1 MQKYIFYFFLLS
13 SIFISQN
20 FSILHYYY
28 DEINQTYQ
36 KCDESCLTCNGPP
49 LEDDTNCIECNSE
62 AGYISSLNDQSNCI
76 KQCNFNES
84 YFYIKNINSIP
95 YYHCTES
102 LECPEDF
109 PLLIKSKNQC
119 VNTCEDNN
127 YYIYNNICIPEC
139 SNNMLVDKYNKKCY
153 DYPEKLNN
161 ITSDISKLILS
172 LPTNKELYFNNN
184 QLLIMVFN
192 SSDKSDN
199 LVINLE
205 ECINILN
212 SVYYQYDLNEFLLV
226 KIKVFKNSKEYK
238 IDYLLFSKFGELL
251 NLTLCNELNIKIE
264 YTISNVTEENLKL
277 AQKLKEENNIDLF
290 DKNDNF
296 FHDLCINFTSKNG
309 TDVILKDRRRD
320 YYINI
325 SLCEKNCS
333 YLMVNYNNK
342 TMVCA
347 CSIKTNIIDE
357 IEIEEEEEFDGN
369 DINDEITSSNYEVI
383 ICYNVVFTRKVFK
396 INLGNYIFIILGIIH
411 YLLVIYYLLNG
422 KKNIISNI
430 IKNKKI
436 NRNKNCNPPLK
447 RRYNNINNFKLKK
460 ISEDIS
466 IEDYSN
472 NESDNNNNNNEK
484 ISIKKNNEFNISYND
499 QQLKSINIS
508 RKSESLFNSSLN
520 KISLLNKN
528 KLILKDINKNYN
540 QSKINKIYNQD
551 FINLKGKKKSR
562 NLNKYSNILINN
574 NMTTESTLLTNG
586 NNNKS
591 KKTTTDYIISP
602 LIKKDDKKNKKNIK
616 NINIDYDDITFE
628 ISILIDQRTFWEM
641 YWQYL
646 KDRHIFLCI
655 IFNSEK
661 ILKYIRVSI
670 FIISTS
676 TDFFFNSLFYSDKY
690 ISKIYE
696 NELYGIKEFW
706 VTLPKNVLSV
716 ILAEIYISFLEFLI
730 NSRNIEIFMKNFK
743 FKEKYLRQIN
753 YLISNYQIKLN
764 IYIIISNVSMI
775 FFWYYVCAFCGVYQ
789 NSQINWIKDIFVS
802 FLIGLIYP
810 LILCLIATS
819 MRYIELKKRIKILIY
834 ISKLLLF
841 FV

>member
-109 PLLIKSKNQC
+109 PLLIESKNQC

-212 SVYYQYDLNEFLLV
+212 SVYYQYDLKEFLLV

-309 TDVILKDRRRD
+309 TDVLLKDRRRD

-347 CSIKTNIIDE
+347 CSIKTNIKDE

-436 NRNKNCNPPLK
+436 HRNKNCNPPVK
-447 RRYNNINNFKLKK
+447 RKYNNVNNFKLKK

-472 NESDNNNNNNEK
+472 NDSDNNNNNEK

-646 KDRHIFLCI
+646 IDRHIFLCI

-730 NSRNIEIFMKNFK
+730 NSRNIEIFIKNFK

-753 YLISNYQIKLN
+753 YLLSSYQIKLN

-819 MRYIELKKRIKILIY
+819 MRYIGLKKRIKILIY

>member
-1 MQKYIFYFFLLS
+1 MQKIFFHFFLLI
-13 SIFISQN
+13 SIFITQN
-20 FSILHYYY
+20 FSMLHYYY
-28 DEINQTYQ
+28 DEINQTYY

-84 YFYIKNINSIP
+84 YFYIKYINSIP
-95 YYHCTES
+95 YYQCTES

-119 VNTCEDNN
+119 VNTCKDNN

-139 SNNMLVDKYNKKCY
+139 SNNMLVDKNNKKCY
-153 DYPEKLNN
+153 DYPENLNN

-172 LPTNKELYFNNN
+172 LPTNKELYFNNKK
-184 QLLIMVFN
+184 LLIMVFN
-192 SSDKSDN
+192 STDKSDN

-205 ECINILN
+205 ECINLLN

-226 KIKVFKNSKEYK
+226 KIKIFKNSNEYK
-238 IDYLLFSKFGELL
+238 IDYLLFSKLGELL

-264 YTISNVTEENLKL
+264 YIISNVTDENLKL

-290 DKNDNF
+290 DQNDNF
-296 FHDLCINFTSKNG
+296 FHDLCINFTSENG
-309 TDVILKDRRRD
+309 TDVILKDRMRD

-333 YLMVNYNNK
+333 YLMVNYKNK

-347 CSIKTNIIDE
+347 CSIKSNIMDE
-357 IEIEEEEEFDGN
+357 IENEENEEEFDQN
-369 DINDEITSSNYEVI
+369 DINNEITSSNYEVI

-396 INLGNYIFIILGIIH
+396 INLGNYIFLILGIIH
-411 YLLVIYYLLNG
+411 YLLVFYYLLNG
-422 KKNIISNI
+422 KRNIISNI

-436 NRNKNCNPPLK
+436 NRNKNSNPPVK
-447 RRYNNINNFKLKK
+447 RKCNNINNFKLKK

-466 IEDYSN
+466 IEDYDFD
-472 NESDNNNNNNEK
+472 ESNNNNNEK
-484 ISIKKNNEFNISYND
+484 ISIKKNNDFNISYND

-508 RKSESLFNSSLN
+508 RKSESIFNSSLN

-540 QSKINKIYNQD
+540 QSNINKIYNQD

-602 LIKKDDKKNKKNIK
+602 FIKKDNKKNKKKIK
-616 NINIDYDDITFE
+616 NINIDYDDISYE
-628 ISILIDQRTFWEM
+628 ISILIDQRPFWEM

-716 ILAEIYISFLEFLI
+716 ILSEIYISFLEFLI

-753 YLISNYQIKLN
+753 YLISSYQIKLN
-764 IYIIISNVSMI
+764 IYIIISNVSMV

-789 NSQINWIKDIFVS
+789 NSQINWLKDIFVS

-810 LILCLIATS
+810 LILNLIATS
-819 MRYIELKKRIKILIY
+819 MRYIGLKKRIKILVY

>member
-1 MQKYIFYFFLLS
+1 
-13 SIFISQN
+13 
-20 FSILHYYY
+20 
-28 DEINQTYQ
+28 
-36 KCDESCLTCNGPP
+36 
-49 LEDDTNCIECNSE
+49 
-62 AGYISSLNDQSNCI
+62 
-76 KQCNFNES
+76 
-84 YFYIKNINSIP
+84 
-95 YYHCTES
+95 
-102 LECPEDF
+102 
-109 PLLIKSKNQC
+109 
-119 VNTCEDNN
+119 
-127 YYIYNNICIPEC
+127 
-139 SNNMLVDKYNKKCY
+139 
-153 DYPEKLNN
+153 
-161 ITSDISKLILS
+161 
-172 LPTNKELYFNNN
+172 
-184 QLLIMVFN
+184 
-192 SSDKSDN
+192 
-199 LVINLE
+199 
-205 ECINILN
+205 
-212 SVYYQYDLNEFLLV
+212 
-226 KIKVFKNSKEYK
+226 
-238 IDYLLFSKFGELL
+238 
-251 NLTLCNELNIKIE
+251 
-264 YTISNVTEENLKL
+264 
-277 AQKLKEENNIDLF
+277 
-290 DKNDNF
+290 
-296 FHDLCINFTSKNG
+296 
-309 TDVILKDRRRD
+309 
-320 YYINI
+320 
-325 SLCEKNCS
+325 
-333 YLMVNYNNK
+333 
-342 TMVCA
+342 
-347 CSIKTNIIDE
+347 
-357 IEIEEEEEFDGN
+357 
-369 DINDEITSSNYEVI
+369 
-383 ICYNVVFTRKVFK
+383 
-396 INLGNYIFIILGIIH
+396 
-411 YLLVIYYLLNG
+411 
-422 KKNIISNI
+422 
-430 IKNKKI
+430 
-436 NRNKNCNPPLK
+436 
-447 RRYNNINNFKLKK
+447 
-460 ISEDIS
+460 
-466 IEDYSN
+466 
-472 NESDNNNNNNEK
+472 
-484 ISIKKNNEFNISYND
+484 
-499 QQLKSINIS
+499 
-508 RKSESLFNSSLN
+508 
-520 KISLLNKN
+520 LLNKN

-730 NSRNIEIFMKNFK
+730 NSRNIEIFIKNFK

-753 YLISNYQIKLN
+753 YLLSSYQIKLN

-789 NSQINWIKDIFVS
+789 NSQMNWLKNIFVS

-810 LILCLIATS
+810 VILNLIATS
-819 MRYIELKKRIKILIY
+819 MRFIGLKKRIKILFY

>member
-1 MQKYIFYFFLLS
+1 MKKYIFHFFLFI
-13 SIFISQN
+13 SIFISQG
-20 FSILHYYY
+20 FSMLHYYY
-28 DEINQTYQ
+28 DEINQAYQ
-36 KCDESCLTCNGPP
+36 KCDASCLTCNGPP
-49 LEDDTNCIECNSE
+49 VEDDTNCIECNTE
-62 AGYISSLNDQSNCI
+62 AGYISSLSDQSNCI

-84 YFYIKNINSIP
+84 YFYIKEINSIL
-95 YYHCTES
+95 YYYCTET

-119 VNTCEDNN
+119 VNKCDDNN
-127 YYIYNNICIPEC
+127 HYLYNNNCIPEC
-139 SNNMLVDKYNKKCY
+139 SNNMLIDKINKKCF
-153 DYPEKLNN
+153 DYPENLNN
-161 ITSDISKLILS
+161 ITSDINKIILG

-205 ECINILN
+205 ECINLLS
-212 SVYYQYDLNEFLLV
+212 SVYYQNDLNEFLLV
-226 KIKVFKNSKEYK
+226 KIKIFKNFNEYK
-238 IDYLLFSKFGELL
+238 IDYLLFSEFGELL

-264 YTISNVTEENLKL
+264 YFISNVTDENLQL

-290 DKNDNF
+290 DKNDDF

-309 TDVILKDRRRD
+309 TDVILKDRMRD
-320 YYINI
+320 YYINV

-333 YLMVNYNNK
+333 YLMVNYENK

-347 CSIKTNIIDE
+347 CPIKSNVLERIDYE
-357 IEIEEEEEFDGN
+357 DEEYDEN

-383 ICYNVVFTRKVFK
+383 ICYNVVFTRKVFF
-396 INLGNYIFIILGIIH
+396 INLGNYIFLFLGIVH
-411 YLLVIYYLLNG
+411 YLLVFYYLLNG

-430 IKNKKI
+430 IKNKKN
-436 NRNKNCNPPLK
+436 NRNKNSNPPVK
-447 RRYNNINNFKLKK
+447 RKINNIINFKLKK
-460 ISEDIS
+460 IPENIS
-466 IEDYSN
+466 IEEYSFDENEHN
-472 NESDNNNNNNEK
+472 NEN
-484 ISIKKNNEFNISYND
+484 ISIKKNNEFNSSYND
-499 QQLKSINIS
+499 IQLKSINIS
-508 RKSESLFNSSLN
+508 RKSESINNSSFN

-540 QSKINKIYNQD
+540 HINKNKIYNQD
-551 FINLKGKKKSR
+551 FINLKRKKKSR
-562 NLNKYSNILINN
+562 NFNKYSNTITNN
-574 NMTTESTLLTNG
+574 NMTTETTLLTNG
-586 NNNKS
+586 NNIKS

-602 LIKKDDKKNKKNIK
+602 FIKDDKKNKKKIKNIK
-616 NINIDYDDITFE
+616 NINIDYDDISFE
-628 ISILIDQRTFWEM
+628 ISILIDQRSFWGM
-641 YWQYL
+641 FWQYL
-646 KDRHIFLCI
+646 KERHIFLCM
-655 IFNSEK
+655 IFNCEK

-706 VTLPKNVLSV
+706 VTLPKNILSV
-716 ILAEIYISFLEFLI
+716 ILAQIYISFLEFLI
-730 NSRNIEIFMKNFK
+730 NSRNIEIFIKNFK
-743 FKEKYLRQIN
+743 FKQKYLRQIN

-764 IYIIISNVSMI
+764 IYIIISNISMI

-789 NSQINWIKDIFVS
+789 NSQFNWVKDIFMS
-802 FLIGLIYP
+802 FIIGLIYP

-819 MRYIELKKRIKILIY
+819 MRIIGLKKRIKILFY
-834 ISKLLLF
+834 LSKLFLF